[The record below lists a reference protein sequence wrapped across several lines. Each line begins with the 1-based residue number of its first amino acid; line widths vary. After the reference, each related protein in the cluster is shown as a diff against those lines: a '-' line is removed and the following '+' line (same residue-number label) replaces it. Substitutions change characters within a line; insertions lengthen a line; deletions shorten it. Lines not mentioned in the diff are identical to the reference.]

1 MAQSFWL
8 INSNR
13 SEVRRFIKNTANK
26 DRFFEYM
33 FVDSGK
39 IVGVLGK
46 EPPVMTKR
54 EELKIDNA
62 RDEYKKLLNY
72 DPYLI
77 TDKYNMNHQIEG
89 FNENRHDQSVFSLI
103 VKTKISKNDSTAFKI
118 IQSKKILN
126 DNLRP
131 HLKNHP
137 KK

>member
-54 EELKIDNA
+54 EA
-62 RDEYKKLLNY
+62 VSY
-72 DPYLI
+72 
-77 TDKYNMNHQIEG
+77 TH
-89 FNENRHDQSVFSLI
+89 
-103 VKTKISKNDSTAFKI
+103 
-118 IQSKKILN
+118 
-126 DNLRP
+126 LRA
-131 HLKNHP
+131 HET
-137 KK
+137 